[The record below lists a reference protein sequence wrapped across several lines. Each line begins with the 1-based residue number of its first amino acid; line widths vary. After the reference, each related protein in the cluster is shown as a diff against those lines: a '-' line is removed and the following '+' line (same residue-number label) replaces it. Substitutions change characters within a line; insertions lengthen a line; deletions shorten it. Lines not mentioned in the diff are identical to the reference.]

1 MSNLTQTKV
10 ITPEVIQTFIE
21 GHDPMERIVNITYSY
36 QDDFVKIFYRNENDQ
51 KCVTK
56 ESYYPFVWA
65 TLSACQKLCNGD
77 RNELKKLMATYSIGV
92 KKLSNTNIHGE
103 VIDEFNNGYLFMFF
117 AKKPMKYGDFLNFF
131 KLAKNPIYGKK
142 NKDGKEVLRSN
153 SESKQYLIVPPVEQF
168 MISTGKRFFKGY
180 DDYDQ
185 VYRMVFDLETE
196 GLDPNRHRI
205 NQIGIRTNRGF
216 EKIISVEGNNKEEKD
231 VNELVAI
238 DLILRT
244 IYQYKPDV
252 IAAHNGENFD
262 WSFIITRCEKLGTS
276 MQEMSSKYF
285 DGDFIKKD
293 DRESILKLG
302 GEMEKFRRTIVPNTT
317 ITDSLHAVRRAQAID
332 SNFLKADL
340 KYSTEYLEMKKP
352 NRVYVPGDKISSTWN
367 DTTNS
372 YALNNSNGDWYCIT
386 ENRPLKEG
394 YDIVTGKYIVER
406 YLLDDIWECD
416 KVEHK
421 LNTSNFLICKM
432 LPLTFSKCTTMGT
445 AGQWKALMMAWSYEN
460 DLAIPM
466 FGESKPFTGG
476 LSRLLKVGFVDDVA
490 KFDYNSLYPSIIL
503 TWKISDRND
512 LMGAMLS
519 FLEYV
524 LTQREKFK
532 KLKKQASKKAGAIE
546 KEMDTLEK
554 NSAKYNELNN
564 EYLKYTSEENFYD
577 KQQLPMK
584 IFGNSFFGSYGAP
597 NVFPWGSLK
606 CAEQTTCTGRQMLRL
621 MISHF
626 SEISQRYNLNDED
639 YNYAPIVGDT
649 DGFNFKLPKKYR
661 YTKENPY
668 IGKGLSRES
677 TEGKEYTGFEADVA
691 EFNDLYMRVKNG
703 LGIDEIV
710 SSTINFSRKNYA
722 DHFPE
727 KSFPKDVKLVG
738 NSIKSKKM
746 QGYIAKFLEKGIRHL
761 LRNNGSA
768 FLEEYYDYIEKIYN
782 YQIPLRDIASKGKIK
797 KSIKEYLED
806 IKQITKAGRPKS
818 RQAWYE
824 LAIRNNLK
832 VDNGDTI
839 YYINT
844 GKSKSHADVKKITR
858 WLINNT
864 DLLSEGKTDIS
875 AKIEKEYKIYKK
887 ENKDNKNFLE
897 KEEWIKINYPDVV
910 KEEEIV
916 MNCALVPQDILER
929 DDDVFCNEDFEYNTA
944 KYIDMFNKRITPLL
958 VCFKKEIR
966 DKILITNP
974 SDRCYFTEE
983 ESKLSSGE
991 PNKPTDQDS
1000 YEKLMTMED
1009 KEIKF
1014 WTKYNI
1020 TPPFIEE
1027 CGMGKWE
1034 DIVKDYENRMIKEK
1048 ELGID
1053 IERETYNTIVNSLT
1067 KDEIYEFIEEGEV
1080 PKNIIKLFN
1089 LDPVTMEFKSK
1100 KYEEVVIGNIYDIT
1114 DRLEYI
1120 DFDVSDDNE
1129 DNI

>member
-1 MSNLTQTKV
+1 
-10 ITPEVIQTFIE
+10 
-21 GHDPMERIVNITYSY
+21 
-36 QDDFVKIFYRNENDQ
+36 
-51 KCVTK
+51 
-56 ESYYPFVWA
+56 
-65 TLSACQKLCNGD
+65 
-77 RNELKKLMATYSIGV
+77 
-92 KKLSNTNIHGE
+92 
-103 VIDEFNNGYLFMFF
+103 
-117 AKKPMKYGDFLNFF
+117 
-131 KLAKNPIYGKK
+131 
-142 NKDGKEVLRSN
+142 
-153 SESKQYLIVPPVEQF
+153 
-168 MISTGKRFFKGY
+168 
-180 DDYDQ
+180 
-185 VYRMVFDLETE
+185 
-196 GLDPNRHRI
+196 
-205 NQIGIRTNRGF
+205 
-216 EKIISVEGNNKEEKD
+216 
-231 VNELVAI
+231 
-238 DLILRT
+238 
-244 IYQYKPDV
+244 
-252 IAAHNGENFD
+252 
-262 WSFIITRCEKLGTS
+262 
-276 MQEMSSKYF
+276 
-285 DGDFIKKD
+285 
-293 DRESILKLG
+293 
-302 GEMEKFRRTIVPNTT
+302 
-317 ITDSLHAVRRAQAID
+317 
-332 SNFLKADL
+332 
-340 KYSTEYLEMKKP
+340 
-352 NRVYVPGDKISSTWN
+352 
-367 DTTNS
+367 
-372 YALNNSNGDWYCIT
+372 
-386 ENRPLKEG
+386 
-394 YDIVTGKYIVER
+394 
-406 YLLDDIWECD
+406 
-416 KVEHK
+416 
-421 LNTSNFLICKM
+421 
-432 LPLTFSKCTTMGT
+432 
-445 AGQWKALMMAWSYEN
+445 
-460 DLAIPM
+460 
-466 FGESKPFTGG
+466 
-476 LSRLLKVGFVDDVA
+476 
-490 KFDYNSLYPSIIL
+490 
-503 TWKISDRND
+503 
-512 LMGAMLS
+512 
-519 FLEYV
+519 
-524 LTQREKFK
+524 
-532 KLKKQASKKAGAIE
+532 
-546 KEMDTLEK
+546 
-554 NSAKYNELNN
+554 
-564 EYLKYTSEENFYD
+564 
-577 KQQLPMK
+577 
-584 IFGNSFFGSYGAP
+584 
-597 NVFPWGSLK
+597 
-606 CAEQTTCTGRQMLRL
+606 
-621 MISHF
+621 
-626 SEISQRYNLNDED
+626 
-639 YNYAPIVGDT
+639 
-649 DGFNFKLPKKYR
+649 
-661 YTKENPY
+661 
-668 IGKGLSRES
+668 
-677 TEGKEYTGFEADVA
+677 
-691 EFNDLYMRVKNG
+691 MRVKNG

-864 DLLSEGKTDIS
+864 DSPNEGKTDIS

-1034 DIVKDYENRMIKEK
+1034 DIVKDYEDRMIKEK

-1120 DFDVSDDNE
+1120 DFDTSDDNE